1 MSNLYDVIII
11 GGGPAGLSA
20 GLYAGRAK
28 MKTLMLEG
36 GKVGGQIVIT
46 HLIEN
51 YPGSISEETG
61 PSLIERMEKQ
71 FLSFGGELKREQVI
85 GVDFSGKVKK
95 VKTDG
100 GEYEAKAIIIATG
113 AKPRPLGLSNEQEYS
128 GKGISYC
135 ATCDASFFEDFE
147 VFVIGGGDTAVEESL
162 YIAKFARKVT
172 IVHRRDELRAA
183 KSIVEKAMANE
194 KIHFIWD
201 SVVDSIGGDGI
212 VSEMTLRN
220 VKTGELTKIEA
231 DENDGMFGLFVMVG
245 YLPQTDVFEGII
257 DRNEGNY
264 IIAGEDLKTNVEG
277 VFAAGDCRTKALRQV
292 VTATS
297 DGAVAAVNVE
307 RYIGEHFPE

>member
-1 MSNLYDVIII
+1 MANLYDVIII
-11 GGGPAGLSA
+11 GAGPAGLSA

-28 MKTLMLEG
+28 MKTLILEG
-36 GKVGGQIVIT
+36 AKVGGQIVIT

-71 FLSFGGELKREQVI
+71 FLNFGGELKREQVVA
-85 GVDFSGKVKK
+85 VDFTGKIKK
-95 VKTDG
+95 VRTDE
-100 GEYEAKAIIIATG
+100 GEYEAKSVVIATG
-113 AKPRPLGLSNEQEYS
+113 ARPRPLGLSNEQEYS

-212 VSEMTLRN
+212 VSEMTLKN
-220 VKTGELTKIEA
+220 VKTGDLTKIEA

-245 YLPQTDVFEGII
+245 YLPQTDVFKGII
-257 DRNEGNY
+257 DMNEGNY

-277 VFAAGDCRTKALRQV
+277 VFAAGDVRTKTLRQV

-297 DGAVAAVNVE
+297 DGAVAAVSCE
-307 RYIGEHFPE
+307 RYISENFTE